1 MKTIWRQNLEKG
13 FTLIEMMAVLALL
26 AILGTVFMNSG
37 YQETK
42 IRNALLTDSEDLS
55 IGVVDMQNRAASFIK
70 GNVSDTVGYG
80 VFIDLDNPSKIET
93 FYKIRDADFDLSEVA
108 GGQKPTSD
116 LIFTNGN
123 HISRICLNSGT
134 GYCYDSSTNAKIA
147 LYFVKPKP
155 YTNFAFSSDG
165 LIYSYTVP
173 STFDSINHVCLEI
186 APASGTDYRHVDVY
200 YIGQVSSS
208 YGKCQ

>member
-1 MKTIWRQNLEKG
+1 MKITWRQNLEKG

-55 IGVVDMQNRAASFIK
+55 ISIIDMQNRAASFIK
-70 GNVSDTVGYG
+70 GNVSDTIGYG
-80 VFIDLDNPSKIET
+80 VFIDLSNPSKIET
-93 FYKIRDADFDLSEVA
+93 FYKIQDANFDSNEVA

-123 HISRICLNSGT
+123 HISRICLNGSVDA
-134 GYCYDSSTNAKIA
+134 YCYDSSASAKIA

-155 YTNFAFSSDG
+155 YTFFSFFNG
-165 LIYSYTVP
+165 TSYDNVVP
-173 STFDSINHVCLEI
+173 GSTDFINHVCLEI
-186 APASGTDYRHVDVY
+186 SPTSGVDYRHVDVY